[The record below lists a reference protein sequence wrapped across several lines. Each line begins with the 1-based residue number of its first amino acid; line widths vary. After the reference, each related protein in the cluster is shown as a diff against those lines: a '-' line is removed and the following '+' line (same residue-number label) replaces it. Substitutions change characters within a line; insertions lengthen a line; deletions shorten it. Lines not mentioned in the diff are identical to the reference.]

1 MAKVSPLEQFT
12 NATGLSLQ
20 SIVIVAGLSFI
31 VGAMESSMLPFESP
45 VYIAAAA
52 LTYAA
57 SVHWGLFDGIF
68 VATGVV
74 ALLFLGSIFRTEAS
88 LFSFMSELPADL
100 VLFAALGV
108 LPGLAVELFAG
119 STRELDGERAMARR
133 RIAELNTKLQL
144 LGKEKR
150 AQADNSKSD
159 DGRWNRRGNQLGDA
173 GRRMVAAE
181 SVTEVLEIL
190 GGALNDAL
198 QPAGFFLAV
207 ADGTG
212 GLTVS
217 RVEPAP
223 DIEPGPVPAD
233 DATLRE
239 VVRAG
244 KPMTFAAASAI
255 GQDGLSAN
263 VLVPVL
269 VNKQIIA
276 LVGME
281 MPDATAKEELD
292 YITVV
297 AHFAQEVSARFGL
310 PA

>member
-1 MAKVSPLEQFT
+1 MGKVSPLEAFT
-12 NATGLSLQ
+12 ATTGLSLQ

-31 VGAMESSMLPFESP
+31 VGALESSMMPFESP

-68 VATGVV
+68 VATGVM

-88 LFSFMSELPADL
+88 LYSFMAELPADL
-100 VLFAALGV
+100 LLFSVLGV

-119 STRELDGERAMARR
+119 STRDLDADRATAKR
-133 RIAELNTKLQL
+133 RISELNTKLQIV
-144 LGKEKR
+144 GKDKR
-150 AQADNSKSD
+150 AQADNTKMD

-181 SVTEVLEIL
+181 SVTEVLDIVAA
-190 GGALNDAL
+190 ALNDSL
-198 QPAGFFLAV
+198 QPEKFFLAV
-207 ADGTG
+207 ADGSG
-212 GLTVS
+212 GLVLS

-223 DIEPGPVPAD
+223 ETEPGPIAAD

-239 VVRAG
+239 VVRTG
-244 KPMTFAAASAI
+244 KPMTFASASAI
-255 GQDGLSAN
+255 GQDGLCAN

-276 LVGME
+276 LVGLE
-281 MPDATAKEELD
+281 MPETTAKEELD
-292 YITVV
+292 FVTVV
-297 AHFAQEVSARFGL
+297 AHLAQEVSGRFGL